1 MRHLLHWMWCS
12 RPGLPNNSYMIMSLA
27 TKLFIFFVA
36 SQAKAAF
43 PTVKVNKKTCNVKI
57 GGVVEKFAYGEASPL
72 DVVQLAHEFQ
82 VQGKAEFE
90 SLGNL
95 SKTLGFK

>member
-1 MRHLLHWMWCS
+1 M
-12 RPGLPNNSYMIMSLA
+12 
-27 TKLFIFFVA
+27 
-36 SQAKAAF
+36 
-43 PTVKVNKKTCNVKI
+43 
-57 GGVVEKFAYGEASPL
+57 EKFAYGEASPL